1 MDGVVGELY
10 IAGLGL
16 ARGYMGRG
24 GLTAERFMANPFGGA
39 GGRMY
44 RAGDLAR
51 RRGDGA
57 IEFMGRVDTQVKLR
71 GFRIELGEIE
81 AALTGGFEGAVA
93 HAAVVL
99 REVAG
104 EPRLVAYLVGRAGRV
119 LPGDELLRAGLER
132 ALPGYMVP
140 GLYVEVPALPLNA
153 NGKLD
158 RGALPVP
165 QVQVDERAYVAA
177 RDERE
182 ALLCALYEE
191 LTGAHPVGIRE
202 NFFALGGHS
211 LLAMRLV
218 ARVRQATG
226 LELELRAVFERPT
239 VEGLA
244 RLLSEAQGDGAPV
257 LERGMGV
264 ILDD

>member
-1 MDGVVGELY
+1 
-10 IAGLGL
+10 
-16 ARGYMGRG
+16 
-24 GLTAERFMANPFGGA
+24 
-39 GGRMY
+39 MY
-44 RAGDLAR
+44 RTGDLAR

-57 IEFMGRVDTQVKLR
+57 IEFMGRVYTQVKLR

-81 AALTGGFEGAVA
+81 AAFTGGFEGAVA

-202 NFFALGGHS
+202 NFFALGGH
-211 LLAMRLV
+211 
-218 ARVRQATG
+218 
-226 LELELRAVFERPT
+226 
-239 VEGLA
+239 
-244 RLLSEAQGDGAPV
+244 
-257 LERGMGV
+257 
-264 ILDD
+264 